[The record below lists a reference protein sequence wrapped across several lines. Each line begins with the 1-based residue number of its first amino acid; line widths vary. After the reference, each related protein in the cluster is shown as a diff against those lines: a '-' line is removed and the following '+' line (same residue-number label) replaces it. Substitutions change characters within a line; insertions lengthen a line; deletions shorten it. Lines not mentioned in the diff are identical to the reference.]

1 MFTDIRNMMPESV
14 SKRLIRKYY
23 KAGSP
28 IILAEMEN
36 NYVYFLVEGS
46 AEAAVLHCS
55 GAIASVYLYETG
67 GIFGEIEPFYEGV
80 KPVTITALTPCVV
93 DILYKDDFIHWL
105 KEDFEAT
112 KVLISLIALKLVR
125 SSERI
130 EEMTILSVRERVLRC
145 VAVYQHKNILNRLT
159 KSLLANETGA
169 PVRSINRAIAQCAEQ
184 GLFYYT
190 NGKFHVKDS
199 MALKNHLPDFIK

>member
-46 AEAAVLHCS
+46 AEAAVLHCN
-55 GAIASVYLYETG
+55 GAIASVYLYEPG

-93 DILYKDDFIHWL
+93 DILYKDDFIQWL

-112 KVLISLIALKLVR
+112 KALISLIALKLVR

-130 EEMTILSVRERVLRC
+130 EEITILSVRERVLRC

-169 PVRSINRAIAQCAEQ
+169 PVRSINGQLPSVQSRDYFIIA
-184 GLFYYT
+184 
-190 NGKFHVKDS
+190 
-199 MALKNHLPDFIK
+199 MASFM